1 MAYSD
6 FSLEDLEIK
15 FGIKNQLASLFGEV
29 VPIPP
34 SETLKNALELA
45 VELPVR
51 SEKAKSELIILP
63 ILLELRN
70 NSGKYF
76 TIYSGDNLNVDEQLK
91 GECDFILAKDV
102 NSFTIN
108 YPIIHIVEA
117 KKSDIDEGIKQ
128 CAAQLLGARI
138 FNEKR
143 NVQLEKLYGC
153 STTADD
159 WQFLKLEN
167 NIIYVDKKKYYLGE
181 VEELLGVFQ
190 IVIDYY
196 KSVLI

>member
-6 FSLEDLEIK
+6 FSLEDLESK
-15 FGIKNQLASLFGEV
+15 FGIKNAKQSLFDKIT
-29 VPIPP
+29 PIQP
-34 SETLKNALELA
+34 SQRLIEDLEL
-45 VELPVR
+45 VTELSVR

-63 ILLELRN
+63 ILLELRKIN
-70 NSGKYF
+70 AKYF
-76 TIYSGDNLNVDEQLK
+76 TIYSGDYLNVDDQLK

-108 YPIIHIVEA
+108 YPIIQIVEA

-128 CAAQLLGARI
+128 CSAQLLGAKI
-138 FNEKR
+138 FNENKG
-143 NVQLEKLYGC
+143 VHLEKLYGC

-167 NIIYVDKKKYYLGE
+167 NTIFVDNRKFYLGE

-190 IVIDYY
+190 IIIDYY
-196 KSVLI
+196 KKVLI

>member
-6 FSLEDLEIK
+6 FSLEDLESK
-15 FGIKNQLASLFGEV
+15 FGIRNRLDELFDEV
-29 VPIPP
+29 LPIKP
-34 SETLKNALELA
+34 SETLENALALA
-45 VELPVR
+45 RELPVR

-70 NSGKYF
+70 INSKYF
-76 TIYSGDNLNVDEQLK
+76 TIYSGDHLNVDENLK

-128 CAAQLLGARI
+128 CAAQLLGAKI
-138 FNEKR
+138 FNEKKD
-143 NVQLEKLYGC
+143 VHLEKLYGC

-159 WQFLKLEN
+159 WQFLRLEN
-167 NIIYVDKKKYYLGE
+167 DTVFVDKKKYYLGE

-190 IVIDYY
+190 IIIDYY
-196 KSVLI
+196 KEVL

>member
-6 FSLEDLEIK
+6 FSLEDLESK
-15 FGIKNQLASLFGEV
+15 FGIRNRLDELFDEV
-29 VPIPP
+29 LPIKP
-34 SETLKNALELA
+34 SETLENALALA
-45 VELPVR
+45 RELPVR

-70 NSGKYF
+70 INSKYF
-76 TIYSGDNLNVDEQLK
+76 TIYSGDHLNVDENLK

-128 CAAQLLGARI
+128 CAAQLLGAKI
-138 FNEKR
+138 FNEKKD
-143 NVQLEKLYGC
+143 VHLDKLYGC

-159 WQFLKLEN
+159 WQFLRLEN
-167 NIIYVDKKKYYLGE
+167 DTVFVDKKKYYLGE
-181 VEELLGVFQ
+181 IEELLGVFQ
-190 IVIDYY
+190 IIIDYY
-196 KSVLI
+196 KEVL

>member
-6 FSLEDLEIK
+6 FSFEDLEIK
-15 FGIKNQLASLFGEV
+15 FGIKNQLASLFNEI
-29 VPIPP
+29 VPIEP
-34 SETLKNALELA
+34 SETLKNALDLA
-45 VELPVR
+45 GELPIR

-63 ILLELRN
+63 ILLELRSIN
-70 NSGKYF
+70 GKYF
-76 TIYSGDNLNVDEQLK
+76 TIYSGDNLDVDEQLK

-128 CAAQLLGARI
+128 CAAQLLGAKI

-143 NVQLEKLYGC
+143 DVHLEKLYGC

-167 NIIYVDKKKYYLGE
+167 NTVYVDKKKYYLGE

-190 IVIDYY
+190 RIVDYY
-196 KSVLI
+196 KNVLV